1 MDKQTKN
8 SIDKDLFN
16 ILNKRVSSLIKAKD
30 SHIVV
35 LGGAG
40 FVGTW
45 LLFLISVLNKE
56 FNFNITLTIID
67 KNKSDI
73 FKEFF
78 SGDINKINFINNDVS
93 YISELPNNTN
103 YIIHAACNPDIR
115 EHASNPFDTS
125 SSIADG
131 VSNILRISNMLSSL
145 KKIMYLSSGL
155 ADSKY
160 IQDTYSRSKYFA
172 ELLCTSARQQF
183 RAPIIIARPYSFMGP
198 FHEIISPWAQNMFI
212 LDAINGKSIRVRGD
226 GNTVRS
232 YMYGADAA
240 FWILSLTLNGEI
252 GETYSIGS
260 DKEVR
265 IEELANII
273 SKNFKGD
280 IPVVLNTSKRAEAR
294 SSHFVPNTEKER
306 NNFDLKI
313 YTSFESAIEKTV
325 NWYINECS

>member
-1 MDKQTKN
+1 LNKQTKN

-16 ILNKRVSSLIKAKD
+16 ILDKRVSSLIKAKD
-30 SHIVV
+30 SHIVI
-35 LGGAG
+35 LGGSG

-45 LLFLISVLNKE
+45 LLCLISVLNKK

-67 KNKSDI
+67 RNKSDI
-73 FKEFF
+73 FDKFF
-78 SGDINKINFINNDVS
+78 SDNKSEINFVNKDVA
-93 YISELPNNTN
+93 YISELPSKTN

-125 SSIADG
+125 ASIADG
-131 VSNILRISNMLSSL
+131 VSNILKISNMLSSL

-155 ADSKY
+155 ADNNY
-160 IQDTYSRSKYFA
+160 NQDIYSRSKSFA

-183 RAPIIIARPYSFMGP
+183 RAPILIGRPYSFMGP
-198 FHEIISPWAQNMFI
+198 FHEISSPWAQNMFI

-240 FWILSLTLNGEI
+240 FWILSLTINGEI

-273 SKNFKGD
+273 SKNFKSD
-280 IPVVLNTSKRAEAR
+280 IPVVLNTSKRTESR

-306 NNFDLKI
+306 NNFDLEI
-313 YTSFESAIEKTV
+313 YTSFESTIKKTV
-325 NWYINECS
+325 KWYINDGS

>member
-1 MDKQTKN
+1 LNKQTKN

-16 ILNKRVSSLIKAKD
+16 ILDKRVSSLIKAKD
-30 SHIVV
+30 SHIVI
-35 LGGAG
+35 LGGSG
-40 FVGTW
+40 FIGTW
-45 LLFLISVLNKE
+45 LLCLISVLNKK

-67 KNKSDI
+67 KNKSNI
-73 FKEFF
+73 SKEFF
-78 SGDINKINFINNDVS
+78 SDDKSKINFVNKDVA
-93 YISELPNNTN
+93 YISELPSKTN

-125 SSIADG
+125 ASIADG
-131 VSNILRISNMLSSL
+131 VSNILKISNMLSSL

-155 ADSKY
+155 ADCNY
-160 IQDTYSRSKYFA
+160 NQDIYSRSKSFA
-172 ELLCTSARQQF
+172 ELLCSSARQQF
-183 RAPIIIARPYSFMGP
+183 RAPILIGRPYSFMGP
-198 FHEIISPWAQNMFI
+198 FHQISSPWAQNMFI

-240 FWILSLTLNGEI
+240 FWILSLTINGEI

-260 DKEVR
+260 DEEVR

-313 YTSFESAIEKTV
+313 YTSFESTIKKTV
-325 NWYINECS
+325 NWYINNDS